1 MNILFNVA
9 IWLVSRTTI
18 GCYAIMGE
26 SLAPAVIVMILLALL
41 LAGGIGWLIL
51 TWLGLKGLIGFG
63 IGMLVTVVMYP
74 RMRS

>member
-1 MNILFNVA
+1 MNRLFNLA

-26 SLAPAVIVMILLALL
+26 NLVPAFIVMALLALL
-41 LAGGIGWLIL
+41 LIGGIGWLIVTFL
-51 TWLGLKGLIGFG
+51 SLKGLIGFG
-63 IGMLVTVVMYP
+63 IGMLVAVVMYP